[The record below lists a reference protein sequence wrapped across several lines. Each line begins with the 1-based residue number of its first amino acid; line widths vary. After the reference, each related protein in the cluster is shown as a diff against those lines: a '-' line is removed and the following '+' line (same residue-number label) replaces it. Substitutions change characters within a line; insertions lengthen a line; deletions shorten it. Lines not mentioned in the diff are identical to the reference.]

1 MALLIRD
8 EDVRKVV
15 TPEDV
20 IGAVENVYRQH
31 GLGKVQDTPR
41 REVRMR
47 GKDLP
52 HLAAGTTS
60 VGQGLAYLGEENV
73 VVISHTFHFHET
85 EERSKEFPPV
95 RLNPNLIH
103 VIDAKEGRTLA
114 IIRSPYA
121 SWMRTSAAGAVGLK
135 YLARRDSKTVGVIG
149 TGLQVKGQLFF
160 LSKVM
165 KIENVL
171 AHSGRRKDVE
181 FAKEMGSR
189 VGVDIKSCDS
199 VESVV
204 RDADVLVTATRST
217 EPLVRGDWVKKGTH
231 INSIGA
237 DDPQKVELDVAT
249 LKRADKVVVDSD
261 RAIVWIGQIMNAVK
275 QGALKAENISS
286 IGQVVAGVK
295 RGRESDDEITVFSC
309 EGSNMQ
315 TAGVAFKVYERVKRA
330 GLGIET
336 TSLNSYFLI

>member
-1 MALLIRD
+1 MVLLIRD

-20 IGAVENVYRQH
+20 IEAVENVYRQH

-60 VGQGLAYLGEENV
+60 VGQGLAYLGEQNV
-73 VVISHTFHFHET
+73 VMISHNFHFQEK
-85 EERSKEFPPV
+85 EEQSNVFPPV
-95 RLNPNLIH
+95 RLNPSLIH
-103 VIDAKEGRTLA
+103 VIDAKEGKTLA

-121 SWMRTSAAGAVGLK
+121 SWMRTSAAGAVGFK
-135 YLARRDSKTVGVIG
+135 YLARKESKTVGVIG
-149 TGLQVKGQLFF
+149 TGLQGKGQLFF

-165 KIENVL
+165 KIENVF
-171 AHSGRRKDVE
+171 AHSGRRKDIE
-181 FAKEMGSR
+181 FAEEMGSR
-189 VGVDIKSCDS
+189 VGIDIQSCDR

-237 DDPQKVELDVAT
+237 DDPHKVELDAAT
-249 LKRADKVVVDSD
+249 LRRADKVVVDSD
-261 RAIVWIGQIMNAVK
+261 RAIVWIGQIMMAVK
-275 QGALKAENISS
+275 RGALKAENILL
-286 IGQVVAGVK
+286 IGQVVAGIK
-295 RGRESDDEITVFSC
+295 PGREKDDEITIFSC

-336 TSLNSYFLI
+336 SSPPSDFLI